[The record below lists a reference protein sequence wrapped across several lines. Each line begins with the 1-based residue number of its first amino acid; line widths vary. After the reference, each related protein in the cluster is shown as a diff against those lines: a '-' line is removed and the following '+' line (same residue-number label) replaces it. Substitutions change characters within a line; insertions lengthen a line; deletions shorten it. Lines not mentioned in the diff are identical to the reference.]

1 MSVEGTWKLSVAT
14 PIGVQEARLVLRR
27 DGDRLTGSMEHDKA
41 SLEIVDGVLDGDVAS
56 WKVVKV
62 ITVVVK
68 VRVTATFTVTV
79 EGDRMHGTV
88 AAGKFGTFDVTG
100 QPG

>member
-1 MSVEGTWKLSVAT
+1 MTVEGTWKLSVDS
-14 PIGVQEARLVLRR
+14 PVGEQEARLVLRR
-27 DGDRLTGSMEHDKA
+27 DGDRLTGSLDHDKA
-41 SLEIVDGVLDGDVAS
+41 SLEVVDGVVDGDVAS
-56 WKVVKV
+56 WKVVKA

-79 EGDRMHGTV
+79 EGDRMRGRV

-100 QPG
+100 LRV